1 MINLLSDT
9 VTKPTPGMLKAMM
22 SAEVGD
28 DVFNEDPTVNELQEK
43 VADMFGMESAIF
55 CPSGTMTNQIAL
67 KVHTKALDEVWCDVR
82 SHIYQYEVGGYS
94 FHSGIGIKMTDVE
107 GGILSVSDLKA
118 LEHPVHDWLPRP
130 KLVVLENTCNK
141 GGGTCYDLQ
150 NMKDIKSYC
159 KQEGLA
165 LHLDGARLF
174 NAIVAKGYQPEQ
186 VGECFDSISICLSK
200 GLGAPVG
207 SLLIGERDFI
217 AEARR
222 VRKVMGGGMRQ
233 VGYLAAAGMYALD
246 HHLDKLE
253 EDHQKA
259 QQLAASLAQMEHV
272 VECKPPE
279 TNIVLFEVTPEIGTA
294 AEVSE
299 KLNDRGVGAAPFGAQ
314 IIRLV
319 THLDVSMEDIKTAIQ
334 DMQKVLNP

>member
-22 SAEVGD
+22 SAKVGD
-28 DVFNEDPTVNELQEK
+28 DVFNEDPTVIKLQEK
-43 VADMFGMESAIF
+43 AADMFGMEAALF

-67 KVHTKALDEVWCDVR
+67 KVHTKPLDEVWCDVR

-107 GGILSVSDLKA
+107 GGIVSVADLKA

-130 KLVVLENTCNK
+130 KLIVLENTCNK

-150 NMKDIKSYC
+150 DMRDIYAYG
-159 KQEGLA
+159 KQENLA

-174 NAIVAKGYQPEQ
+174 NAVVAKAYSPSEIGS
-186 VGECFDSISICLSK
+186 CFDSISICLSK

-207 SLLIGERDFI
+207 SLLIGKRDFI

-246 HHLDKLE
+246 HHVEKLE
-253 EDHQKA
+253 EDHHKA
-259 QQLAASLAQMEHV
+259 RQLANALARMEHV
-272 VECKPPE
+272 LECKKPE
-279 TNIVLFEVTPEIGTA
+279 TNIVLFEVSSEIGTA
-294 AEVSE
+294 AEVCE
-299 KLNDRGVGAAPFGAQ
+299 KLKDRGVGAVPFGAQ
-314 IIRLV
+314 VIRLV
-319 THLDVSMEDIKTAIQ
+319 THMDVSMEDISQANLAL
-334 DMQKVLNP
+334 QKVLNS